1 MEKLASFF
9 NPRGVAV
16 VGASREPEK
25 PGHVILRMLLEN
37 RQRGVLRADVYPV
50 NPNADSIL
58 GVRCYKSVRELP
70 DSVDLAIIVV
80 PAKFV
85 PEVVLEL
92 GAKGI
97 RSAVVITAGFSEV
110 GNVELERELL
120 EAARK
125 AGVRIIGPNCIGI
138 FSPWSGL
145 DTLFIPSTKELKDG
159 RVLESAPRPARG
171 YVALISQSGAVG
183 TAALDYMA
191 GEGIGLSH
199 FFSIGNKVDVD
210 EVELLEALRADHSTR
225 VILLYLENVRRG
237 REFVKVAS
245 EVTKE
250 KPVVALKAGRTAA
263 GRRAAASHTAA
274 LAGVDEVYNAA
285 FERCGIVRAADLEE
299 LFDFAKALLYQP
311 PPRGPRVGILTDGGG
326 AGVMATDMA
335 EMLGLTVP
343 ELRGWAREELEAL
356 QREGV
361 IPGYAPIANPVDL
374 TGSATDEMFTAALTV
389 LLSSDEIDSVLVLS
403 LHQVPGIPD
412 PVELARKVAEISRR
426 FDKPVL
432 AVDTGWS
439 DAAVL
444 MRREYDRLGI
454 PAYPTPERA
463 VKALNALWRFGSY
476 LLRKGSYSS
485 YMKSYLEFREKF
497 VTQKP

>member
-1 MEKLASFF
+1 MENLSSFF
-9 NPRGVAV
+9 NPRGIAV
-16 VGASREPEK
+16 IGASREPEK

-37 RQRGVLRADVYPV
+37 RKRGILKADVYPV

-58 GVRCYKSVRELP
+58 GVSCYRSVRDLP
-70 DSVDLAIIVV
+70 DSVDLAVVVV
-80 PAKFV
+80 PARLV
-85 PEVVLEL
+85 PGVILEL

-97 RSAVVITAGFSEV
+97 HSAVVITAGFSEV
-110 GNVELERELL
+110 GNVELERELI

-159 RVLESAPRPARG
+159 RIVESAPRPTRG
-171 YVALISQSGAVG
+171 YVALVSQSGAVG

-199 FFSIGNKVDVD
+199 FFSIGNKVDID
-210 EVELLEALRADHSTR
+210 EVELLEALRADSSTR
-225 VILLYLENVRRG
+225 VILLYLENIRRG

-245 EVTKE
+245 KVTKE
-250 KPVVALKAGRTAA
+250 KPVIALKAGRTAA

-285 FERCGIVRAADLEE
+285 FERCGVVRANDLEE

-335 EMLGLTVP
+335 EMLGLAVP
-343 ELRGWAREELEAL
+343 ELKGLAREELEAL
-356 QREGV
+356 QRKGV
-361 IPGYAPIANPVDL
+361 IPSYAPVTNPVDL
-374 TGSATDEMFTAALTV
+374 TGSATDEMFTEALKI
-389 LLSSDEIDSVLVLS
+389 LLSSDEVDSVLLLS

-412 PVELARKVAEISRR
+412 PVELARKAAEISWK

-439 DAAVL
+439 EAAVL

-476 LLRKGSYSS
+476 LLREGSYSS
-485 YMKSYLEFREKF
+485 YMKRYLEFREKF
-497 VTQKP
+497 VSRNL